1 MACAVGLASLY
12 LPWLIYSRASA
23 WDFTGEFTYVREI
36 GLLDSFFNSGLE
48 YSTMV
53 WMLVIGSF
61 AVLFTFLAVV
71 PLTVGLTLFI
81 DISWGSLGTY
91 SGPDSINH
99 LSLGLGFYLAVAAC
113 ALGVLSAI
121 PRVSPSVML
130 VRNEKVGRPR
140 RSQ

>member
-23 WDFTGEFTYVREI
+23 MNFTGEFTYVREI
-36 GLLDSFFNSGLE
+36 GLPDSFFNPGLE

-53 WMLVIGSF
+53 WMLAIGCCF
-61 AVLFTFLAVV
+61 LFTFMAVV
-71 PLTVGLTLFI
+71 PLTVGLTLFYE
-81 DISWGSLGTY
+81 ISWESLGTY

-113 ALGVLSAI
+113 ALGVLSAM

-130 VRNEKVGRPR
+130 VRNEKIGRPR